1 MARAGIL
8 TAHVLTVVTAASVM
22 AACRKPAPEAA
33 DASVSSP
40 LAIDVSGCAAVV
52 GIDPATLS
60 TPSSTSTPPKTS
72 CALADDRVVRVFVPA
87 PLAATTKAVES
98 TVTTAGKTN
107 LLAPLT
113 LVRHVPGGDLYKV
126 QVPPDVTSIELR
138 RGQEVASLRLQSSSP
153 RPAWFAEAQSLRQ
166 KGKLDESA
174 ALANAA
180 LANPAASIAER
191 AAAEG
196 IVARIALRRGKID
209 EAIDSFRAAIKDDER
224 ANLVSDRADDAFA
237 LTFVLHKRT
246 RRYAEARQ
254 VLDEVSHALDRD
266 PYADGR
272 AREPLYRAQV
282 AWETG
287 DTRTAT
293 RELALSIE
301 RADRLG
307 ADGIARAARQVRAM
321 VACTAGSTHACVT
334 ALREADRE
342 LEQATAEVPACE
354 RAEVEISLGFAELE
368 EAELN
373 AATTKEGTEG
383 VGKADER
390 ALKLLETTCPDPYM
404 RAVALEHLAMA
415 AVLQGD
421 PALAKKRLAEAK
433 TFAKEPRI
441 SDAVMWLDIEG
452 HIHELE
458 SHPDAALTAFDN
470 ARSLA
475 RGAAQR
481 TQEWRALVGKGRVL
495 EAMSRHADALAVYKE
510 AEALLDEVVAM
521 VPFGEGRSSAA
532 ADGGESVRRAAS
544 ILIDEAK
551 KLPPNASSTAR
562 TRPREAL
569 DMIRHARA
577 RLLASLEASA
587 LVGALEGPSR
597 EQWERAVAE
606 YRDARAAIDE
616 DAEGDWKKSRAALDA
631 ALLARSSKLAALR
644 SKLDDAMLLIAKPAS
659 RPSPRSAGTLP
670 PFPEEETVLAFGEV
684 AAIAPRTASRH
695 LAREVVGFVIEPA
708 SSPAARVTRAYR
720 IGPIDRSMTGER
732 LGELLFGEAKAEIGR
747 AKRLRVIVDGALAWL
762 DVHALPFEG
771 APLITRAPVVYGADL
786 ALPASP
792 TTDKA
797 SADAGARRV
806 ALIVSDPT
814 GDLPSARKEGES
826 VKGVLGE
833 GPNDLRMLVG
843 RDATAA
849 RVREELRG
857 AELFHYA
864 GHGIF
869 RGREGSE
876 SALPLA
882 QGGSLTLGD
891 VLTLARAPA
900 AIVLSGCEAGR
911 QQDSASEGAANMA
924 QAFLIA
930 GASIVVAPVRVVE
943 DDQAANLAATLHRH
957 ARPGADF
964 SDALREAQLTAI
976 REHRPG
982 WDAFRAFVR

>member
-8 TAHVLTVVTAASVM
+8 TAHVLTLVTAASVM
-22 AACRKPAPEAA
+22 AACRRPAPEAA

-40 LAIDVSGCAAVV
+40 LTIDVSGCAAVV
-52 GIDPATLS
+52 GIDPATLP
-60 TPSSTSTPPKTS
+60 TASSTITPPKTS

-138 RGQEVASLRLQSSSP
+138 RGQEVASLFLQSSSP
-153 RPAWFAEAQSLRQ
+153 RPAWYAEAQSLRQ

-180 LANPAASIAER
+180 LANPTASIAER

-209 EAIDSFRAAIKDDER
+209 EAIESFRAAIKDDER

-254 VLDEVSHALDRD
+254 VLDEVSHALDRA

-415 AVLQGD
+415 AVLLGD

-481 TQEWRALVGKGRVL
+481 A
-495 EAMSRHADALAVYKE
+495 AYKE

-544 ILIDEAK
+544 ILIDEPK
-551 KLPPNASSTAR
+551 KLPPSASSAAR
-562 TRPREAL
+562 TTRPREAL

-659 RPSPRSAGTLP
+659 RPSPRSAGGTLP

-684 AAIAPRTASRH
+684 AAIAPARTASRH
-695 LAREVVGFVIEPA
+695 AAREVVGFVIEPA

-720 IGPIDRSMTGER
+720 IGPVDRTMTSER

-792 TTDKA
+792 AADKA

-814 GDLPSARKEGES
+814 GDLPSARKEGEA

-833 GPNDLRMLVG
+833 GPNDLRVLVG

-891 VLTLARAPA
+891 VLTLAHAPA

-924 QAFLIA
+924 QAFLVA

-943 DDQAANLAATLHRH
+943 DDQAANLAAMLHRH